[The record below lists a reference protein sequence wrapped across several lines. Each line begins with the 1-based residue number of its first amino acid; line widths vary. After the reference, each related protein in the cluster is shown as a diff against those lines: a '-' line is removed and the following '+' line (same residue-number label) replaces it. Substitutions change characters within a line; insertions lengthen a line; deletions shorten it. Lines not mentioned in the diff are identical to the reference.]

1 MINVGVPAPICDS
14 LSRCG
19 EGIVVL
25 TRGFIEHEAFGFSL
39 QSLLGWADLMDA
51 KHRGLIKTLP
61 DS

>member
-1 MINVGVPAPICDS
+1 M
-14 LSRCG
+14 
-19 EGIVVL
+19 VL

-51 KHRGLIKTLP
+51 KHRGLIKNLP